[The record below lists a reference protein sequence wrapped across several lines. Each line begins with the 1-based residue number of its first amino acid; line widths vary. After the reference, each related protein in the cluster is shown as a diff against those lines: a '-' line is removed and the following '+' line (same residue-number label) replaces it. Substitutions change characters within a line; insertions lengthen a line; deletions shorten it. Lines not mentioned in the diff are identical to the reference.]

1 MRNVLRSTRYIAAL
15 AVVALLA
22 SGCGSGVQFVR
33 QDMTEYPPKDAK
45 AEIPVFDS
53 GITRPHVVMG
63 TLTLER
69 KMKASYG
76 DASTYDEIL
85 KDMMAYARK
94 IGADALMDVRPVTDE
109 GNISTKIT
117 LTATAVRYLQES
129 RVVTSN

>member
-33 QDMTEYPPKDAK
+33 QDMTAYPPKDADT
-45 AEIPVFDS
+45 EIPVFDS
-53 GITRPHVVMG
+53 GITRPHVVIG

-85 KDMMAYARK
+85 QDLMAYARK
-94 IGADALMDVRPVTDE
+94 IGADALVGVRPVDE
-109 GNISTKIT
+109 GAISTKIA